1 MAASRQQKSVSKNKA
16 VDFNALEESS
26 DSDGET
32 EPARIFHRRI
42 STNKDI
48 KTARWKKRYFK
59 LKGRRLYYAKD
70 RKSALFNEIDI
81 SNLSVAECSTRN
93 INHSFQVIT
102 PSRNIIVCADSRRE
116 MEEWINALKMAA
128 NKEYYE
134 QGQTSHTEMMSGQHN
149 WYACSHARPTYC
161 NVCREALSGVTS
173 HGLSCEVC
181 KFKAHKRCAV
191 RAPTNC
197 KWTALASIGKEILE
211 DEEGISMPHQWME
224 GNLPVSAKCS
234 VCDKTC
240 GSVLRL
246 QDWRCLWC
254 RAMVHSSCKDQF
266 SHKCPLGQCRVSI
279 LPPTAISSIDSDG
292 YWEGRRP
299 QGTSPLLVYVNT
311 KSGDN
316 QGVKFLRRF
325 KQLLNPAQVFDL
337 MNGGPYPGLKLF
349 QRFDSFRILICGGDG
364 SVGWV
369 LSEIDKLDLHKQCQ
383 IGVLPFGT
391 GNDLARVLGWGSAF
405 DDDTQL
411 PAALE
416 RLEQAQI
423 KMLDRWSIMAYE
435 GNMPPPRKLSMQ
447 NDAMSQYE
455 DSMANHLTKI
465 LHCEDHQV
473 VISSAKVLCET
484 VKAFVA
490 KVSKSQDSGDGGEK
504 DSEQDTMGSQFKVL
518 NQKLQSLLDTLDKE
532 SKESKNLEEKTERLE
547 SPEKEVCE
555 DVHIAS
561 TEATPDNNEAIQP
574 PPTLSGPIKPKLQ
587 VFKSREALMSR
598 ANSLKKA
605 VRQIIEHTERAVDE
619 QNAQTLEMENCN
631 FRGSA
636 MLKANEASRSAPSFS
651 VFLEEDLPPTVAKY
665 ESIPQPQDPSRSP
678 SGPASRRISSMSTF
692 NRSASVDSKLG
703 ASPGPKGKEDQQH
716 LQLPSIKLPFL
727 QSAPLPGIS
736 SSIAKNLAGGGF
748 ISKVLLA
755 NADALCAAASPL
767 IEQDIPLESYQE
779 KCVMNNYFGIGL
791 DAKITLE
798 FQNKREEHPEKC
810 RSRTKNMMWYGVLGG
825 KEMINQT
832 FKNLDQ
838 RVLLECD
845 GQRIPLPSLQG
856 IVILNIPSYGGGA
869 NFWGGSKQDENFTA
883 PSFDDRILEVVAVFG
898 SMQMAMSRVIDLQHH
913 RIAQCRTV
921 KVTIL
926 GDEGVPVQVDGEAW
940 IQPPGY
946 VRIVHKNRAQMLI
959 RDRTFENV
967 LKSWSEKQKSDR
979 PVSPQPLSLTEDE
992 TQVLLNFVE
1001 ATSAVIRSVKVAAK
1015 SHSCVESDLIPIAQ
1029 QTSQYVDRL
1038 YPTGKLAEMDSSD
1051 SETYQPTL
1059 RSQVV
1064 DLVQTVRIL
1073 YHEASLFLIEKNAAA
1088 TLSAS
1093 LEERLTSTLI
1103 SLEQELKRIIDIIG
1117 LAKLEDQMNLLE
1129 HMKRK
1134 QGRLKQVYT
1143 KLKGKSKEK
1152 IKSSLPPAFE
1162 IRSWTLEE
1170 VGQWLES
1177 LSLGEYKESFM
1188 SHEITG
1194 AEVLNLERRD
1204 LKDLGITKVGH
1215 LKRIQ
1220 QGIKELHHREAA
1232 YDRPSS

>member
-1 MAASRQQKSVSKNKA
+1 MLCGLSR
-16 VDFNALEESS
+16 
-26 DSDGET
+26 
-32 EPARIFHRRI
+32 
-42 STNKDI
+42 
-48 KTARWKKRYFK
+48 K
-59 LKGRRLYYAKD
+59 LAQ
-70 RKSALFNEIDI
+70 
-81 SNLSVAECSTRN
+81 
-93 INHSFQVIT
+93 SF
-102 PSRNIIVCADSRRE
+102 SRASRRE
-116 MEEWINALKMAA
+116 GERREKRQQRKRLSRSLESLDLEISGEFSTVTVYEEKI
-128 NKEYYE
+128 E
-134 QGQTSHTEMMSGQHN
+134 QGATSHTEMMSGHHN

-161 NVCREALSGVTS
+161 NVCREALPGVTS

-197 KWTALASIGKEILE
+197 KWTALASIGKDILE
-211 DEEGISMPHQWME
+211 DEDGISMPHQWME

-254 RAMVHSSCKDQF
+254 RAMVHASCKEQL
-266 SHKCPLGQCRVSI
+266 SKKCPLGQCRVSI
-279 LPPTAISSIDSDG
+279 LPPTAISTIDSDG
-292 YWEGRRP
+292 YWEGTRP
-299 QGTSPLLVYVNT
+299 HGTSPLLVYVNT

-369 LSEIDKLDLHKQCQ
+369 LTEIDKLDLHRQCQ

-465 LHCEDHQV
+465 LQCEDHQV

-484 VKAFVA
+484 VKAFVDR
-490 KVSKSQDSGDGGEK
+490 VSKSHDLRGEGEK
-504 DSEQDTMGSQFKVL
+504 EEDAGMGMQFDVL
-518 NQKLQSLLDTLDKE
+518 NEKLQSLLNTLHKE
-532 SKESKNLEEKTERLE
+532 AEESKNIEEKNEKHE
-547 SPEKEVCE
+547 FEEKEVMAVVE
-555 DVHIAS
+555 PIRAEPV
-561 TEATPDNNEAIQP
+561 ENNGAAP
-574 PPTLSGPIKPKLQ
+574 CPVPSAPIKPRLA
-587 VFKSREALMSR
+587 FKSREALMSR

-619 QNAQTLEMENCN
+619 QNAQTLELESDGGQ
-631 FRGSA
+631 FPGPL
-636 MLKANEASRSAPSFS
+636 LKASEASRSAPSFS
-651 VFLEEDLPPTVAKY
+651 VFSQETSPLATTSTSPDGSSLHVH
-665 ESIPQPQDPSRSP
+665 DPSRSP
-678 SGPASRRISSMSTF
+678 LGPASRRISSMSTF

-703 ASPGPKGKEDQQH
+703 SSVSKPKEEDQQ
-716 LQLPSIKLPFL
+716 LLPVMPNIRLPFV
-727 QSAPLPGIS
+727 QPAVLPGIS

-767 IEQDIPLESYQE
+767 LEQDIPLESYQE

-791 DAKITLE
+791 DAKIALE
-798 FQNKREEHPEKC
+798 FQQKREEHPEKC
-810 RSRTKNMMWYGVLGG
+810 RSRTKNLMWYGVLGG
-825 KEMINQT
+825 KEMFNQT

-845 GQRIPLPSLQG
+845 GQRIPLPSLRG
-856 IVILNIPSYGGGA
+856 IVILNIPSYSGGA
-869 NFWGGSKQDENFTA
+869 NFWGGSKQDENFSA

-898 SMQMAMSRVIDLQHH
+898 GMQIAMSRVIDLQHH

-940 IQPPGY
+940 VQPPGY

-967 LKSWSEKQKSDR
+967 LKSWSEKQKTER
-979 PVSPQPLSLTEDE
+979 PLSPQALQLTEDE

-1001 ATSAVIRSVKVAAK
+1001 ATSSVIRSVKVAAK
-1015 SHSCVESDLIPIAQ
+1015 SHSSVESDLIPIAQ
-1029 QTSQYVDRL
+1029 QTSQCVDRL
-1038 YPTGKLAEMDSSD
+1038 YPVGKLAEMDSSD
-1051 SETYQPTL
+1051 SETYQQPTL

-1064 DLVQTVRIL
+1064 DLIQTVRIL
-1073 YHEASLFLIEKNAAA
+1073 YHEASIFLTEKA
-1088 TLSAS
+1088 TSALLSPG
-1093 LEERLTSTLI
+1093 LEDRLTSSLI
-1103 SLEQELKRIIDIIG
+1103 TLEQEMKRIIEVIG
-1117 LAKLEDQMNLLE
+1117 LVNLEPMDEVSLLE
-1129 HMKRK
+1129 HQKRK

-1143 KLKGKSKEK
+1143 RLKGGKGREK
-1152 IKSSLPPAFE
+1152 PRSALPPAFE

-1177 LSLGEYKESFM
+1177 LSLGEYRQSFL

-1194 AEVLNLERRD
+1194 AELLNLERRD
-1204 LKDLGITKVGH
+1204 LKDLGVTKVGH

>member
-1 MAASRQQKSVSKNKA
+1 MFCGLSRKLAQSFSRGSK
-16 VDFNALEESS
+16 
-26 DSDGET
+26 
-32 EPARIFHRRI
+32 R
-42 STNKDI
+42 
-48 KTARWKKRYFK
+48 
-59 LKGRRLYYAKD
+59 
-70 RKSALFNEIDI
+70 NE
-81 SNLSVAECSTRN
+81 R
-93 INHSFQVIT
+93 
-102 PSRNIIVCADSRRE
+102 RRE
-116 MEEWINALKMAA
+116 ERKRRSRSLESFDFEISCEFSTVYEEKV
-128 NKEYYE
+128 E
-134 QGQTSHTEMMSGQHN
+134 QGQTSHTEMMSGQHH

-181 KFKAHKRCAV
+181 KFKAHKRCAM

-197 KWTALASIGKEILE
+197 KWTALASIGKDIIE
-211 DEEGISMPHQWME
+211 DEDGISMPHQWME

-254 RAMVHSSCKDQF
+254 RAMVHSSCRDSL

-279 LPPTAISSIDSDG
+279 LPPTAISTIDSDG
-292 YWEGRRP
+292 YWEGTRP

-369 LSEIDKLDLHKQCQ
+369 LAEIDKLDLHRQCQ
-383 IGVLPFGT
+383 VGVLPFGT

-447 NDAMSQYE
+447 YDAMSKYE
-455 DSMANHLTKI
+455 DSMASHLTKI
-465 LHCEDHQV
+465 LQCEDHQV

-484 VKAFVA
+484 VKAFVDR
-490 KVSKSQDSGDGGEK
+490 VSASHDPGGEGEK
-504 DSEQDTMGSQFKVL
+504 DTEDTKMGTQFEVL
-518 NQKLQSLLDTLDKE
+518 NEKLQSLLNTLDKE
-532 SKESKNLEEKTERLE
+532 AEESKNIEEKSALLKDSLDEQNNSSLHQTAPAP
-547 SPEKEVCE
+547 SPTSAGQQYENN
-555 DVHIAS
+555 S
-561 TEATPDNNEAIQP
+561 MGSNATHPLPSQV
-574 PPTLSGPIKPKLQ
+574 KPKLQ
-587 VFKSREALMSR
+587 MFKSREALMSR

-619 QNAQTLEMENCN
+619 QNAQTVELESINAQ
-631 FRGSA
+631 FPGS
-636 MLKANEASRSAPSFS
+636 MLKASEASRSAPSFS
-651 VFLEEDLPPTVAKY
+651 VFSSEEQSLT
-665 ESIPQPQDPSRSP
+665 ESNSQGDSSSFKVFDPSRSP
-678 SGPASRRISSMSTF
+678 LGPASRRISSMSTF
-692 NRSASVDSKLG
+692 NRSASVDSKLSMTPTTKSKLELPEP
-703 ASPGPKGKEDQQH
+703 AQKHK
-716 LQLPSIKLPFL
+716 QLPLIRLPFL
-727 QSAPLPGIS
+727 QPASLPGIS
-736 SSIAKNLAGGGF
+736 SSIAKNLSGGGF

-767 IEQDIPLESYQE
+767 LEQDIPIESYQE
-779 KCVMNNYFGIGL
+779 RCVMNNYFGIGL
-791 DAKITLE
+791 DAKIALE

-810 RSRTKNMMWYGVLGG
+810 RSRTKNLMWYGVLGG

-898 SMQMAMSRVIDLQHH
+898 GIQMAMSRVIDLQHH

-959 RDRTFENV
+959 RSRTFEHV
-967 LKSWSEKQKSDR
+967 LKSWSEKQKMDHA
-979 PVSPQPLSLTEDE
+979 VSPQPLNLTEDE
-992 TQVLLNFVE
+992 MQVLLNFVE
-1001 ATSAVIRSVKVAAK
+1001 AASAVTKSVKVAAK
-1015 SHSCVESDLIPIAQ
+1015 SHSLVEVELMPGAQ
-1029 QTSQYVDRL
+1029 HTAECVDRL
-1038 YPTGKLAEMDSSD
+1038 YPVGKFAE
-1051 SETYQPTL
+1051 PIL
-1059 RSQVV
+1059 RGHVV
-1064 DLVQTVRIL
+1064 DLIQAARIL
-1073 YHEASLFLIEKNAAA
+1073 YQEASLFLTDKTASSV
-1088 TLSAS
+1088 LSANI
-1093 LEERLTSTLI
+1093 EDNLTASLI
-1103 SLEQELKRIIDIIG
+1103 SLEQEMKKIVDLVG
-1117 LAKLEDQMNLLE
+1117 LVNLEPIVEVNLLE
-1129 HMKRK
+1129 HQKRK
-1134 QGRLKQVYT
+1134 QGRLKQVYSR
-1143 KLKGKSKEK
+1143 LKGRGKDKHRSC
-1152 IKSSLPPAFE
+1152 LPRAFE

-1177 LSLGEYKESFM
+1177 LALGDYKESFM

-1194 AEVLNLERRD
+1194 AELLNLERRD
-1204 LKDLGITKVGH
+1204 LKDLGVTKVGH

-1220 QGIKELHHREAA
+1220 EGIKELHHREAV

>member
-1 MAASRQQKSVSKNKA
+1 MFCGLGLKLSQSFSRGS
-16 VDFNALEESS
+16 
-26 DSDGET
+26 
-32 EPARIFHRRI
+32 RRRDERREL
-42 STNKDI
+42 K
-48 KTARWKKRYFK
+48 RQKKRRSRSLDSLDFEI
-59 LKGRRLYYAKD
+59 
-70 RKSALFNEIDI
+70 SAEF
-81 SNLSVAECSTRN
+81 ST
-93 INHSFQVIT
+93 VT
-102 PSRNIIVCADSRRE
+102 
-116 MEEWINALKMAA
+116 MYEEKI
-128 NKEYYE
+128 E

-197 KWTALASIGKEILE
+197 KWTALASIGKDIIE
-211 DEEGISMPHQWME
+211 DDDGISVPHQWME

-254 RAMVHSSCKDQF
+254 RAMVHSSCKEQF
-266 SHKCPLGQCRVSI
+266 SKKCPLGQCHVSI

-292 YWEGRRP
+292 YWEGTRP
-299 QGTSPLLVYVNT
+299 PGTSPLLVYVNT

-369 LSEIDKLDLHKQCQ
+369 LSEIDKLDLHRQCQ

-423 KMLDRWSIMAYE
+423 KMLDRWGIMAYE

-465 LHCEDHQV
+465 LHSEDHQV

-490 KVSKSQDSGDGGEK
+490 RVSKSHDTKGEGEK
-504 DSEQDTMGSQFKVL
+504 EGEDSEMGSQFQVL
-518 NQKLQSLLDTLDKE
+518 NEKLQSLLDTLAKEEKE
-532 SKESKNLEEKTERLE
+532 SKSIDEKH
-547 SPEKEVCE
+547 EKMDCNEK
-555 DVHIAS
+555 DVPDVPQYTAP
-561 TEATPDNNEAIQP
+561 APDNIEAVP
-574 PPTLSGPIKPKLQ
+574 PSILSGLAKPKLH

-619 QNAQTLEMENCN
+619 QNAQTLVMESNQ
-631 FRGSA
+631 FPGS
-636 MLKANEASRSAPSFS
+636 MLKSSTEASRSAPSFS
-651 VFLEEDLPPTVAKY
+651 VFAGEEPVSQTNTNVETTALQINDPT
-665 ESIPQPQDPSRSP
+665 RSP
-678 SGPASRRISSMSTF
+678 LGPASRRISSMSTF
-692 NRSASVDSKLG
+692 NRSASVDSKL
-703 ASPGPKGKEDQQH
+703 SMSVVHKGKEDFHVQPH
-716 LQLPSIKLPFL
+716 FPVIHLPFV
-727 QSAPLPGIS
+727 QPAALPGIS
-736 SSIAKNLAGGGF
+736 SSIAKNLAGGSF

-767 IEQDIPLESYQE
+767 IEQDIPLESYHE

-810 RSRTKNMMWYGVLGG
+810 RSRTKNLMWYGVLGG
-825 KEMINQT
+825 KEMISQT

-898 SMQMAMSRVIDLQHH
+898 GMQMAMSRVIDLQHH

-946 VRIVHKNRAQMLI
+946 IRIVHKNRAQMLI

-967 LKSWSEKQKSDR
+967 LKSWSEKQKTDR
-979 PVSPQPLSLTEDE
+979 PTSPQPLSLTEDE
-992 TQVLLNFVE
+992 TQALLNFVE

-1015 SHSCVESDLIPIAQ
+1015 AHRSVEHELIPIAQ
-1029 QTSQYVDRL
+1029 QTSECVDRL
-1038 YPTGKLAEMDSSD
+1038 YPAGKMAEMDSSD
-1051 SETYQPTL
+1051 SESNQPTL

-1064 DLVQTVRIL
+1064 DLVHTVRIL
-1073 YHEASLFLIEKNAAA
+1073 YHEASIFLTEKA
-1088 TLSAS
+1088 TSHLLSES
-1093 LEERLTSTLI
+1093 LEDRLMSSLI
-1103 SLEQELKRIIDIIG
+1103 ALESEMKRIIEMIG
-1117 LAKLEDQMNLLE
+1117 LVNLEVIEEINLLE
-1129 HMKRK
+1129 HHRNK
-1134 QGRLKQVYT
+1134 QGRLKQVYSR
-1143 KLKGKSKEK
+1143 LKGKSKDK
-1152 IKSSLPPAFE
+1152 HRSTLPPAFE

-1170 VGQWLES
+1170 VGQWLDS
-1177 LSLGEYKESFM
+1177 LSLGEYKESFKA
-1188 SHEITG
+1188 HEITG
-1194 AEVLNLERRD
+1194 AELFNLERRD
-1204 LKDLGITKVGH
+1204 LKDLGVTKVGH

>member
-1 MAASRQQKSVSKNKA
+1 MFCGLSRKLAQSFSRGSRRY
-16 VDFNALEESS
+16 EEKK
-26 DSDGET
+26 E
-32 EPARIFHRRI
+32 
-42 STNKDI
+42 K
-48 KTARWKKRYFK
+48 KKLKKRRSRSLDSYD
-59 LKGRRLYYAKD
+59 LEI
-70 RKSALFNEIDI
+70 SAEF
-81 SNLSVAECSTRN
+81 ST
-93 INHSFQVIT
+93 VT
-102 PSRNIIVCADSRRE
+102 VY
-116 MEEWINALKMAA
+116 EEKI
-128 NKEYYE
+128 E

-211 DEEGISMPHQWME
+211 DEDGISMPHQWME

-254 RAMVHSSCKDQF
+254 RAMVHTYCKDQLYK
-266 SHKCPLGQCRVSI
+266 KCPLGQCCVSI

-337 MNGGPYPGLKLF
+337 MNGGPFPGLKLF

-369 LSEIDKLDLHKQCQ
+369 LSEIDKLDLHRQCQ

-416 RLEQAQI
+416 RFEHAQI

-447 NDAMSQYE
+447 NDAMAQYE

-490 KVSKSQDSGDGGEK
+490 RVSKAHEGGEG
-504 DSEQDTMGSQFKVL
+504 SEKESDDGAMGTQFQVL
-518 NQKLQSLLDTLDKE
+518 NEKLQSLLDTLDKE
-532 SKESKNLEEKTERLE
+532 AKESKNLEEKNERME
-547 SPEKEVCE
+547 TPEKEMPE
-555 DVHIAS
+555 ALHIS
-561 TEATPDNNEAIQP
+561 TTNSPANIESVP
-574 PPTLSGPIKPKLQ
+574 PMPLTGPIKPKLQ

-631 FRGSA
+631 FHGSA

-651 VFLEEDLPPTVAKY
+651 VFSEAIQPLGSSNQ
-665 ESIPQPQDPSRSP
+665 ESALQAQDPSRSP
-678 SGPASRRISSMSTF
+678 LGPASRRISSMSTF

-703 ASPGPKGKEDQQH
+703 ASPGSKGKEEIQQ
-716 LQLPSIKLPFL
+716 LQLPTIRLPFW
-727 QSAPLPGIS
+727 QPAVLPGIS
-736 SSIAKNLAGGGF
+736 SAIAKNLAGGGF

-767 IEQDIPLESYQE
+767 LEQDIPIESYQE

-869 NFWGGSKQDENFTA
+869 NFWGGSKQDENFSA

-898 SMQMAMSRVIDLQHH
+898 GMQMAMSRVIDLQHH

-921 KVTIL
+921 KVSIL

-959 RDRTFENV
+959 RDRTFESV
-967 LKSWSEKQKSDR
+967 LKSWSEKQKTDR

-1015 SHSCVESDLIPIAQ
+1015 SHSSVENELIPIAQ
-1029 QTSQYVDRL
+1029 QTSECVDRL
-1038 YPTGKLAEMDSSD
+1038 YPAGKLAEMDSSD
-1051 SETYQPTL
+1051 SESYQQPTL

-1064 DLVQTVRIL
+1064 DLIQTVRVL
-1073 YHEASLFLIEKNAAA
+1073 YHEASIYLTEKSSSNL
-1088 TLSAS
+1088 LSPS
-1093 LEERLTSTLI
+1093 LEDRLTTSLI
-1103 SLEQELKRIIDIIG
+1103 TLEQEMRRIIDIIG
-1117 LAKLEDQMNLLE
+1117 LVKLEPMDEISLLD
-1129 HMKRK
+1129 HQKRK
-1134 QGRLKQVYT
+1134 QGGRFKQVYS
-1143 KLKGKSKEK
+1143 KLKGKPKDKPRST
-1152 IKSSLPPAFE
+1152 LPPAFE

-1177 LSLGEYKESFM
+1177 LSLGEYRESFM

-1194 AEVLNLERRD
+1194 AELLNLERRD
-1204 LKDLGITKVGH
+1204 LKDLGVTKVGH